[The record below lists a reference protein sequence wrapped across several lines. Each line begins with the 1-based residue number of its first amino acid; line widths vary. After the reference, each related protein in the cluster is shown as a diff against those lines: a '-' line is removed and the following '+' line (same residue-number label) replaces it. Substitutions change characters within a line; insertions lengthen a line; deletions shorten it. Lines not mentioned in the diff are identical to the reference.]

1 MRNGRSDV
9 LLAKD
14 ILKSIDLIT
23 TWTASVDHNE
33 LYRSGVVR
41 ELSVIGEAAKSLS
54 DSFRELCPNIPW
66 RGIAGSRDVAVHRC
80 WKTEWAR
87 IEKTIAE
94 DPPILSAA
102 VVTALDKLKSY

>member
-1 MRNGRSDV
+1 LRDGRSDI

-23 TWTASVDHNE
+23 TWTVSVNHNE

-41 ELSVIGEAAKSLS
+41 ELSVIGEAAKRLS
-54 DSFRELCPNIPW
+54 DSFKELCSDIPW
-66 RGIAGSRDVAVHRC
+66 RAIAGSRDVAVHRY
-80 WKTEWAR
+80 WETEWAR

-94 DPPILSAA
+94 DLPALRAA
-102 VVTALDKLKSY
+102 VMSALDTLQS